1 MRNEIITGQTPEEQE
16 LIRKLSELAELEE
29 KWVQHELDLATL
41 QAELNAFESIYLRIV
56 GVRLAE
62 LDEIE
67 AQIAETKARLKPKDN
82 KMQEHAA
89 HARNKA
95 QCSAEA
101 TGISQELKKEKFK
114 PSEKLKKLYREVA
127 KSLHPDLAEDE
138 KERLRR
144 EKLMAEANRAY
155 EDGDEA
161 KLRAIL
167 DEWESSPESVKG
179 EGVAAELVRVIRKIS
194 QIKKRLR
201 SIRIELT
208 QLRKSDLYKLKRN
221 AEKAEDKGRDLLS
234 ELAAQVD
241 EDIAVALNRLAELS
255 RKQ

>member
-1 MRNEIITGQTPEEQE
+1 MKGKTPEDQE
-16 LIRKLSELAELEE
+16 LSKKLSELADLED
-29 KWVQHELDLATL
+29 KLAQHELDLATL
-41 QAELNAFESIYLRIV
+41 QAELNVFESTYLRTV

-67 AQIAETKARLKPKDN
+67 AKIAEAKARLKPKDET
-82 KMQEHAA
+82 MQKHAT

-95 QCSAEA
+95 QSSAEA
-101 TGISQELKKEKFK
+101 TGIPQELKREKFK
-114 PSEKLKKLYREVA
+114 PSETLKKLYREVA
-127 KSLHPDLAEDE
+127 KSLHPDLAVDE
-138 KERLRR
+138 KDRLRR

-167 DEWESSPESVKG
+167 DEWESSPESIKG
-179 EGVAAELVRVIRKIS
+179 EGTAAELVRVIRKIS

-201 SIRIELT
+201 SIEIEVT
-208 QLRKSDLYKLKRN
+208 QLKKSDLYKLKRN
-221 AEKAEDKGRDLLS
+221 TEKAEDKGRDLLS
-234 ELAAQVD
+234 ELAAQVE